1 MKIRF
6 KNKEVAIQENFHKEE
21 YKVLAREK
29 NLKGRYNYTL
39 FNDDL
44 KAIRV
49 SENKVEITDPDMS
62 DMVQRNDVSYEQ
74 EFYINEFFIQLIP
87 LEQGQ
92 RINTDHIWMA
102 SKAFR
107 YFEKYKYE
115 IPDSYREKAL
125 NENYKMNLIEGYL
138 VAVNHYMMVKFDGGC
153 YYENFRF
160 YKGKVVHEIILKKI
174 DYLEELNIDGYR
186 NVLMNFIEKGLYD
199 KEPGEEKSKYL
210 CQSLFSFIDA
220 LFIDDIEEMYSY
232 CNSYDDCIV
241 IKYQNEYYYLNY
253 FWFG

>member
-1 MKIRF
+1 MKIRLKF
-6 KNKEVAIQENFHKEE
+6 KNDKKLNLLPKDE
-21 YKVLAREK
+21 YRVLAREK

-44 KAIRV
+44 QAIRV

-62 DMVQRNDVSYEQ
+62 DMVQRNDLSYEQ
-74 EFYINEFFIQLIP
+74 EFYINEFFVQLIP
-87 LEQGQ
+87 LERGQ
-92 RINTDHIWMA
+92 RVSTDHIWMA

-115 IPDSYREKAL
+115 IPDVYRDKAL

-138 VAVNHYMMVKFDGGC
+138 VAVNHYMTVKFDGGC

-160 YKGKVVHEIILKKI
+160 YKGKAVNEIILKKI
-174 DYLEELNIDGYR
+174 DHLEELNIDEYKSA
-186 NVLMNFIEKGLYD
+186 LMSFIEKVLYD
-199 KEPGEEKSKYL
+199 KEPGEEKSKSL

-220 LFIDDIEEMYSY
+220 LFIDDIEKMYSY
-232 CNSYDDCIV
+232 RNSYDDCIV